1 MAELKDEHMVYLDDL
16 MYLPIQYHRI
26 QAEQPYFKGKGEHS
40 VKELEDICEQF
51 AEYCHQQAVIKQ
63 NAMKRVIENKFDV
76 KMQ

>member
-1 MAELKDEHMVYLDDL
+1 MPELKNEHMVYLDDL

-26 QAEQPYFKGKGEHS
+26 QAKQPYFKGKGEHS

-76 KMQ
+76 RMQ

>member
-1 MAELKDEHMVYLDDL
+1 MAELKGEHMVYMDDL

-26 QAEQPYFKGKGEHS
+26 QEKQPYFKGKGAHS

-51 AEYCHQQAVIKQ
+51 AEYTHQQAVIKQ
-63 NAMKRVIENKFDV
+63 NAMKMVIENKFDV

>member
-26 QAEQPYFKGKGEHS
+26 KAKQPYFKGKGEHS

-63 NAMKRVIENKFDV
+63 NAIKRVIENKFDV

>member
-26 QAEQPYFKGKGEHS
+26 QAKQPYFKGKGEHS

-51 AEYCHQQAVIKQ
+51 SEYCHQQAVIKQ